1 MSARLTTD
9 RRLVVSLAAILA
21 FGILRLIVASPQGFI
36 SPEGTL
42 AAAYLTFVGP
52 GQATALYVPLFA
64 ICASDLIGRSL
75 ASCSIS
81 RNSSRLAALRCVV
94 LRVAHVALAFALA
107 VFVPSLVAL
116 ALKSGISASAG
127 SWASFAFLQLVYE
140 LLYFLVVGLIALTA
154 ALLTG
159 SDVLTLAFVV
169 VYGGVDTFI
178 AILVDYHG
186 SWWTG
191 WMLMGYADP

>member
-1 MSARLTTD
+1 MSARFATD
-9 RRLVVSLAAILA
+9 RRLAVSLAAILA
-21 FGILRLIVASPQGFI
+21 FGILRVIVASPQGFI

-64 ICASDLIGRSL
+64 ICASGLIGRSL

-94 LRVAHVALAFALA
+94 LRVAHVAFAFALA

-159 SDVLTLAFVV
+159 SDVLTLAFAV

-186 SWWTG
+186 S
-191 WMLMGYADP
+191 

>member
-9 RRLVVSLAAILA
+9 RRLAVSLAAILA
-21 FGILRLIVASPQGFI
+21 FGILRVIVASPQGFI

-64 ICASDLIGRSL
+64 ICVSGLIGRSL

-81 RNSSRLAALRCVV
+81 RNSSRLATLRCVV

-127 SWASFAFLQLVYE
+127 SWAHCLDCSASDRVRCLDI
-140 LLYFLVVGLIALTA
+140 GLCGRLRR
-154 ALLTG
+154 
-159 SDVLTLAFVV
+159 SRHVHRD
-169 VYGGVDTFI
+169 
-178 AILVDYHG
+178 
-186 SWWTG
+186 SC
-191 WMLMGYADP
+191 